1 MDKVQSIILLMNE
14 LIYLKI
20 EGYTN
25 IIENI
30 FRNNQLE
37 EFFQTNFTYLKTFI
51 FFIRFSSNEFLRN
64 NLIIDS
70 LIEQFQRS
78 YWISNLNCFINCD
91 LIRNSNQIHLYSIP
105 SIYNYFNQRF
115 HFVYQLELN
124 LKDLEIVSMQIKND
138 EEDNRLFP
146 NLNYL
151 KLTVNGQCSLNCFKL
166 LSKLVYLKNLEKL
179 VLIICFRGN
188 YLNVMLKNFL
198 IFLKN
203 LSYVNSIEIFNRWHR
218 IFSLIDINYFCS
230 MISSNIKHLD
240 IDIFDIDHIEI
251 LIDKLENVSSFKF
264 KFAFDKSLYIK
275 QVLQLLINK
284 ISDSTYIS
292 DIHYLSIWISRQ
304 FNRTMSNKRIKL
316 TN

>member
-1 MDKVQSIILLMNE
+1 MLKSKYYTSRRFYYCRNNYNSYKLNFKSISKEYFNFISHIIHPENIISLKLFGDDYTPGQIKSFIKNFQLNKLNRLKYLKLIKINENDLELILKYLINNRLNYLEIEYRQYFTILNQSTIIILQ
-14 LIYLKI
+14 
-20 EGYTN
+20 N
-25 IIENI
+25 ILAFETL
-30 FRNNQLE
+30 QE
-37 EFFQTNFTYLKTFI
+37 
-51 FFIRFSSNEFLRN
+51 
-64 NLIIDS
+64 
-70 LIEQFQRS
+70 
-78 YWISNLNCFINCD
+78 
-91 LIRNSNQIHLYSIP
+91 
-105 SIYNYFNQRF
+105 
-115 HFVYQLELN
+115 
-124 LKDLEIVSMQIKND
+124 ND

>member
-1 MDKVQSIILLMNE
+1 
-14 LIYLKI
+14 
-20 EGYTN
+20 
-25 IIENI
+25 
-30 FRNNQLE
+30 
-37 EFFQTNFTYLKTFI
+37 
-51 FFIRFSSNEFLRN
+51 
-64 NLIIDS
+64 
-70 LIEQFQRS
+70 
-78 YWISNLNCFINCD
+78 
-91 LIRNSNQIHLYSIP
+91 
-105 SIYNYFNQRF
+105 
-115 HFVYQLELN
+115 
-124 LKDLEIVSMQIKND
+124 ND

-151 KLTVNGQCSLNCFKL
+151 K
-166 LSKLVYLKNLEKL
+166 NLEKL
-179 VLIICFRGN
+179 VLIICSRGN
-188 YLNVMLKNFL
+188 YLSLMLKNFL

-218 IFSLIDINYFCS
+218 IFLFIDINYFCS